1 MKTKITITIIGIIM
15 ILQSILYPLFAD
27 MSVDMMFNVGE
38 EAKKVLILFQY
49 AVSFVILMIGIIFLF
64 VRDVEKKYAKRLL
77 LALLIAYIPG
87 FIGFYNV
94 AISPLTN
101 AGIADFTPDIIMV
114 ALALFTYLKPKDN

>member
-1 MKTKITITIIGIIM
+1 MKTKITLTIIGIIM
-15 ILQSILYPLFAD
+15 ILQSILYPLLAD
-27 MSVDMMFNVGE
+27 MAVDIMFNVGE

-49 AVSFVILMIGIIFLF
+49 AISFVFLMIGLIFLL

-77 LALLIAYIPG
+77 LAFLIAYVPG
-87 FIGFYNV
+87 FVGFYNM

-114 ALALFTYLKPKDN
+114 ALALFTYLKPKDS

>member
-1 MKTKITITIIGIIM
+1 MKTKIALTIIGIIM
-15 ILQSILYPLFAD
+15 VLQSILYPLLAD
-27 MSVDMMFNVGE
+27 MAVDMMFNVEE

-49 AVSFVILMIGIIFLF
+49 AISFVFLMIGLIFLL

-77 LALLIAYIPG
+77 LAFLIAYVPG
-87 FIGFYNV
+87 FVGFYNM

-114 ALALFTYLKPKDN
+114 ALALFTYLKPKDD

>member
-1 MKTKITITIIGIIM
+1 MKTKITLTIIGIIM

-49 AVSFVILMIGIIFLF
+49 AISSIFFMVGLIFLF
-64 VRDVEKKYAKRLL
+64 VRDVEKKYAKRVL
-77 LALLIAYIPG
+77 LAFLIAYLPG
-87 FIGFYNV
+87 FIGFYNL

-101 AGIADFTPDIIMV
+101 VGIADFTPDIIMV

>member
-1 MKTKITITIIGIIM
+1 MKTKITLTIIGIIM
-15 ILQSILYPLFAD
+15 ILQSILYPLLAD
-27 MSVDMMFNVGE
+27 MAVDIMFNVGE

-49 AVSFVILMIGIIFLF
+49 AISFVFLMIGLIFLL

-77 LALLIAYIPG
+77 LAFLIAYVPG
-87 FIGFYNV
+87 FVGFYNM

-114 ALALFTYLKPKDN
+114 ALALFTYLKPKDD

>member
-1 MKTKITITIIGIIM
+1 MKTKIALTIIGIIM
-15 ILQSILYPLFAD
+15 VLQSILYPLLAD
-27 MSVDMMFNVGE
+27 MAVDMMFNVEE

-49 AVSFVILMIGIIFLF
+49 AISFVFFMIGLIFLF

-77 LALLIAYIPG
+77 LAFLIAYVPG
-87 FIGFYNV
+87 FVGFYNM

-114 ALALFTYLKPKDN
+114 ALALFTYLKPKDD

>member
-1 MKTKITITIIGIIM
+1 MKTKIALTIIGIIM
-15 ILQSILYPLFAD
+15 VLQSILYPLLAD
-27 MSVDMMFNVGE
+27 MAVDMMFNVEE

-49 AVSFVILMIGIIFLF
+49 AISFVFFMIGLIFLF

-77 LALLIAYIPG
+77 LAFLIAYVPG
-87 FIGFYNV
+87 FIGFYNM

-114 ALALFTYLKPKDN
+114 ALALFTYLKPKDD

>member
-1 MKTKITITIIGIIM
+1 MV
-15 ILQSILYPLFAD
+15 LQSILYPLLAD
-27 MSVDMMFNVGE
+27 MAVDMMFNVEE

-49 AVSFVILMIGIIFLF
+49 AISFVFFMIGLIFLF

-77 LALLIAYIPG
+77 LAFLIAYVPG
-87 FIGFYNV
+87 FIGFYNM

-114 ALALFTYLKPKDN
+114 ALALFTYLKPKDD